1 MMLGRVL
8 NGNGAAAA
16 VFSSLITGS
25 TITQLLNEECLLL
38 WLLSVLE
45 HSSAVGVVVVSGQ
58 LAVHAVQVLM
68 IIHIHWIKAAAAAAA
83 AQ

>member
-1 MMLGRVL
+1 MAMEQQQQL
-8 NGNGAAAA
+8 
-16 VFSSLITGS
+16 FSSLITGS

-38 WLLSVLE
+38 MMLLLLWLLSVLE
-45 HSSAVGVVVVSGQ
+45 HISAVGVVVVSGQ

-68 IIHIHWIKAAAAAAA
+68 IIHIHWLNAAA